1 MKNPPNKEQQRLE
14 TTINEKLRK
23 GWNCFTRE
31 EMEAVIALL
40 HQSRRAKTALQQR
53 VHTAHGDA
61 VAWHLDGDVGLHER
75 RPAPEGARNLFEKP
89 PRLDFVR
96 GWRVPVGVKVRGW
109 KVTEDGRL
117 VQHRNRTPQSPNDLM
132 RHLHQTLNNLS
143 YAYKVYENDSSNEA
157 GNSGG
162 TGPAAE
168 PENLPGGSGEP
179 AANPLLPEQSSTDRE
194 DLPGDGEE

>member
-75 RPAPEGARNLFEKP
+75 RPAPEGASNLFEKP

-96 GWRVPVGVKVRGW
+96 GWRIPQGFRVHGFKT
-109 KVTEDGRL
+109 TEDGRL
-117 VQHRNRTPQSPNDLM
+117 IQLVNRNPMSPNDLM
-132 RHLHQTLNNLS
+132 RRLQQALRDIS
-143 YAYKVYENDSSNEA
+143 SAYKACEAPCSS
-157 GNSGG
+157 S
-162 TGPAAE
+162 
-168 PENLPGGSGEP
+168 
-179 AANPLLPEQSSTDRE
+179 
-194 DLPGDGEE
+194 EESQ